1 MRMGEGECR
10 WHRIRDQV
18 TRKILVLAG
27 GGRCKERSWYAYL
40 HSLSGSLHLPF
51 NRGITTINFENRI
64 LSRPIILSPP
74 IWTGSTD
81 KLIFIDITV
90 IIGPGRSSSLLRF
103 LSPSNPTR
111 IIGINAC
118 SFSFFFFLPL
128 SSLQTRRSRYNFN
141 DISYDLAVF
150 EPEGKFN
157 IYSSILRKENY
168 SKYAAKEGKRVWR
181 YQNVRKF
188 SLFPSISCSSE
199 IYIYIYRVLRPT
211 VIYSTF
217 QFAIVVPLAYRF
229 FVLLIITGYRVISV
243 NGVRLVNISRFVNQ
257 QWRNDLFFLSFFLLA
272 SRSIRLIN

>member
-40 HSLSGSLHLPF
+40 HSLPGSLHLPF

-81 KLIFIDITV
+81 KLIFIGITV

-157 IYSSILRKENY
+157 IYSSIQP
-168 SKYAAKEGKRVWR
+168 AKRELFEICRGGGKRVWR
-181 YQNVRKF
+181 YQNIRKF

-199 IYIYIYRVLRPT
+199 ICIYIYIAFSAQPWY
-211 VIYSTF
+211 I
-217 QFAIVVPLAYRF
+217 PLSNLP
-229 FVLLIITGYRVISV
+229 LLFHWHID
-243 NGVRLVNISRFVNQ
+243 F
-257 QWRNDLFFLSFFLLA
+257 SFY
-272 SRSIRLIN
+272 